1 MCESFSLFSLCACAC
16 AWRGLACSW
25 RPALAASWDGRTA
38 RACLCQSLPS
48 FSTPAPREFR
58 DGVVAV
64 WAREFSRVPSV
75 RCFKLYIYFICARGA
90 TVGCEFDGLNMKRP
104 ASDDRTARILSDR
117 LRTIGVDRHAL
128 EEQVVERQK
137 RREREARERHQAD
150 EAWSAAWQTV
160 EEHHARRQAAY
171 QERMEAYGA
180 ELRAQIES
188 KRCNSGRDQDVV
200 VGGGFMDGFQ
210 TSHR

>member
-1 MCESFSLFSLCACAC
+1 MTGL
-16 AWRGLACSW
+16 WRF
-25 RPALAASWDGRTA
+25 GRA
-38 RACLCQSLPS
+38 N
-48 FSTPAPREFR
+48 
-58 DGVVAV
+58 
-64 WAREFSRVPSV
+64 SRVFRLYGASS
-75 RCFKLYIYFICARGA
+75 YIYFIRAWGA
-90 TVGCEFDGLNMKRP
+90 TVDCEFDGLNMKRP

-160 EEHHARRQAAY
+160 EEHHVRRQAAY

-200 VGGGFMDGFQ
+200 EGGGFMDGFQ